1 MAVDQAGNNVQAV
14 FVPVGGFMAFA
25 PSGTTIP
32 TKAEVHDRDLVLPAA
47 FKKVGLIKVDGG
59 FEWTGEQ
66 DGDNIE
72 FWQEGY
78 DIPSGLVNASVV
90 VGMAQFD
97 NIVRELVYGET
108 PDANGV
114 LDVELASN
122 PHRYV
127 LWTEEVD
134 KWRRLRRRIAPN
146 VGVGSNK
153 EDKSERG
160 SVNAQTTTF
169 NVSRSDVIG
178 GAHFREAL
186 IPAPADAP
194 EPPLGP

>member
-66 DGDNIE
+66 DG
-72 FWQEGY
+72 
-78 DIPSGLVNASVV
+78 
-90 VGMAQFD
+90 D